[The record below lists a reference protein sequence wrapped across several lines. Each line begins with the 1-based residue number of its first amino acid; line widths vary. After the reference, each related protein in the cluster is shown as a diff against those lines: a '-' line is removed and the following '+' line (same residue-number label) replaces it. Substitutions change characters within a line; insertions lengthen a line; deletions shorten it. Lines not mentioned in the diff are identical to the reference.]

1 MGLAGDGQTIA
12 LAMLQGK
19 EAKEF
24 ADYKRE
30 TESSGKVL
38 SKVHGMILPCQ
49 AATVLTEC
57 DQAVGNTQMLRKK
70 EATALCH

>member
-24 ADYKRE
+24 ADLKPGDRIKWK
-30 TESSGKVL
+30 GFIK
-38 SKVHGMILPCQ
+38 GM
-49 AATVLTEC
+49 V
-57 DQAVGNTQMLRKK
+57 
-70 EATALCH
+70 